1 MGLAEADRT
10 GVREGHGAF
19 LDMTYCVGSQ
29 SVKMGA
35 AQSRHSAEKVTLQR
49 RKQRTKA
56 RRASQQ
62 CDLGRVSSCWPCPN
76 VMRIKD
82 YNSEHRAWH
91 GREVAKMILE
101 GVGFLH
107 LPCTRHRTRH
117 FALNSFNTT
126 TILQKE
132 MYISETTIEDSIY
145 TDVCLI

>member
-62 CDLGRVSSCWPCPN
+62 CDLGRVSSC
-76 VMRIKD
+76 
-82 YNSEHRAWH
+82 
-91 GREVAKMILE
+91 
-101 GVGFLH
+101 
-107 LPCTRHRTRH
+107 
-117 FALNSFNTT
+117 
-126 TILQKE
+126 
-132 MYISETTIEDSIY
+132 
-145 TDVCLI
+145 